1 MAVLG
6 LHCCA
11 WALSS
16 CGRRWLLSTCR
27 AQASH
32 CMVFSCCREST
43 LGVRASGIVVHG
55 LRLLWCTGSV
65 ALWHVGSSWTRDGT
79 SFPCIAKRI
88 PNHWT
93 TMEAQLLSLFL
104 VNWKKKTTW
113 RRASLVAQW
122 WRTFLPVQETRVRF
136 LIWEDRTLH
145 GVTKPVCP
153 NYSAWVLEP
162 RSCK

>member
-16 CGRRWLLSTCR
+16 WGRCWLLSTCR

-32 CMVFSCCREST
+32 CMVFSLQSKRSRCVGFRNCGSWAQVAVMYRLSRPVACGIFLDQGWNQCSLHCKADSQPLDHHGSPAPVT
-43 LGVRASGIVVHG
+43 ILGE
-55 LRLLWCTGSV
+55 L
-65 ALWHVGSSWTRDGT
+65 
-79 SFPCIAKRI
+79 
-88 PNHWT
+88 
-93 TMEAQLLSLFL
+93 E
-104 VNWKKKTTW
+104 KKTTW

-136 LIWEDRTLH
+136 LIWEDRTCH

-153 NYSAWVLEP
+153 NYSACVLEP